1 MLDAFASGF
10 LVFATFATALF
21 QLALVLGAPMGEYA
35 FGGQSPK
42 LPAQYRFSS
51 AVSFLLMLAISG
63 HYVAQLGWLA
73 PLLEPDLNSIVNW
86 VLVGFFALSA
96 LVNNLTKSEKEK
108 RLWGG
113 VTIAML
119 LCSIIVAV

>member
-51 AVSFLLMLAISG
+51 AVSFLVMLAISG

-73 PLLEPDLNSIVNW
+73 PLLEPDLNAIINW
-86 VLVGFFALSA
+86 VLVGFFTLSA
-96 LVNNLTKSEKEK
+96 VVNNLTKSEKEK

>member
-35 FGGQSPK
+35 FGGQTPV

-51 AVSFLLMLAISG
+51 AVSLLVMLAISG
-63 HYVAQLGWLA
+63 HYIAQLGWLE
-73 PLLEPDLNSIVNW
+73 PLLEPDLNSVVNW

-96 LVNNLTKSEKEK
+96 LMNNLTKSEKEK

-119 LCSIIVAV
+119 LSAVIVAI

>member
-35 FGGQSPK
+35 FGGQTPK
-42 LPAQYRFSS
+42 LPHQYRFSS
-51 AVSFLLMLAISG
+51 AVSFLVMLAISG
-63 HYVAQLGWLA
+63 HYIAQLGWLA
-73 PLLEPDLNSIVNW
+73 PLLEPNLNAIINW
-86 VLVGFFALSA
+86 VLVGFFTLSA
-96 LVNNLTKSEKEK
+96 VVNNLTKSEKEK

-119 LCSIIVAV
+119 LSSIIVAI

>member
-21 QLALVLGAPMGEYA
+21 QLALVFGAPMGEYA
-35 FGGQSPK
+35 FGGQTPK
-42 LPAQYRFSS
+42 LPEQYRFSS
-51 AVSFLLMLAISG
+51 AVSFLLMLAIAG
-63 HYVAQLGWLA
+63 HYIAQLGWLE
-73 PLLEPDLNSIVNW
+73 PLLEPDLNAIINW
-86 VLVGFFALSA
+86 VLVGFFTLSA
-96 LVNNLTKSEKEK
+96 VVNNLTKSEKEK

-119 LCSIIVAV
+119 LSSIIVAI

>member
-51 AVSFLLMLAISG
+51 AVSFLVMLAISG
-63 HYVAQLGWLA
+63 HYIAQLGWLE
-73 PLLEPDLNSIVNW
+73 PLLEPDLNVIINW

-96 LVNNLTKSEKEK
+96 IVNNLTKSEKEK

-119 LCSIIVAV
+119 LCSIIVAI

>member
-51 AVSFLLMLAISG
+51 AVSFLVMLAISG

-86 VLVGFFALSA
+86 VLVGFFTLSA
-96 LVNNLTKSEKEK
+96 VVNNLTKSEKEK

>member
-51 AVSFLLMLAISG
+51 AVSFLVMLAICG
-63 HYVAQLGWLA
+63 HYIAQLGWLA
-73 PLLEPDLNSIVNW
+73 PLLEPDLNAIINW
-86 VLVGFFALSA
+86 VLVGFFTLSA
-96 LVNNLTKSEKEK
+96 VVNNLTKSEKEK

-119 LCSIIVAV
+119 LSSIIVAV

>member
-42 LPAQYRFSS
+42 LPPQYRFSS
-51 AVSFLLMLAISG
+51 AVSFLVMLAISG

-73 PLLEPDLNSIVNW
+73 PLLEPDLNAIINW
-86 VLVGFFALSA
+86 VLVGFFTLSA
-96 LVNNLTKSEKEK
+96 VVNNLTKSEKEK

>member
-35 FGGQSPK
+35 FGGQDPK
-42 LPAQYRFSS
+42 LPPQYRFSS
-51 AVSFLLMLAISG
+51 AVSFAVMLAICG
-63 HYVAQLGWLA
+63 HYVAQLGLLA
-73 PLLEPDLNSIVNW
+73 PLLEPDLNAIVNW
-86 VLVGFFALSA
+86 VLVGFFGLSA
-96 LVNNLTKSEKEK
+96 LLNNLTKSEKEK

-119 LCSIIVAV
+119 LSSIIVAI

>member
-35 FGGQSPK
+35 FGGQTPK

-51 AVSFLLMLAISG
+51 AVSFLVMLAICG
-63 HYVAQLGWLA
+63 HYVAQLGLLD
-73 PLLEPDLNSIVNW
+73 PLLEPDLNAIVNW

-96 LVNNLTKSEKEK
+96 IVNNLTKSEKEK

-119 LCSIIVAV
+119 LCSVIVAI

>member
-10 LVFATFATALF
+10 LVFATLATALF

-35 FGGQSPK
+35 FGGQTPK
-42 LPAQYRFSS
+42 LPTQYRFSS
-51 AVSFLLMLAISG
+51 AVSFLVMLAISG
-63 HYVAQLGWLA
+63 HYVAQLGWLD

-96 LVNNLTKSEKEK
+96 LLNNLTKSEKEK

-119 LCSIIVAV
+119 LSSIIVAI

>member
-35 FGGQSPK
+35 FGGQSPV

-51 AVSFLLMLAISG
+51 AVSFIVMLAISG
-63 HYVAQLGWLA
+63 HYVAQLGLLT
-73 PLLEPDLNSIVNW
+73 PLLDAELNGIVNW
-86 VLVGFFALSA
+86 VLVAFFAFSA
-96 LVNNLTKSEKEK
+96 LMNNLTKSAKEK

-113 VTIAML
+113 TTIAML
-119 LCSIIVAV
+119 LASVIVAI

>member
-51 AVSFLLMLAISG
+51 AVSFLVMLAISG

-73 PLLEPDLNSIVNW
+73 PLLEPDLNAIINW
-86 VLVGFFALSA
+86 VLVGFFTLSA

>member
-51 AVSFLLMLAISG
+51 AVSFLVMLAISG
-63 HYVAQLGWLA
+63 HYIAQLGWLE
-73 PLLEPDLNSIVNW
+73 PLLEPDLNAIINW

-96 LVNNLTKSEKEK
+96 IVNNLTKSEKEK

-119 LCSIIVAV
+119 LCSIIVAI